1 MRDVADRAEVSVT
14 TVSHVINNTRHVS
27 DELSQRVITAMDE
40 LGYQPNILARSL
52 RRGETKTVGV
62 ILPDSSNPYFA
73 ELARGIEDSSF
84 EKGYSVILCNS
95 DNSTEKERLY
105 TKVLAEK
112 QVDGIVMVPSTDSPE
127 SIIEL
132 LNRKIALVLV
142 DRFVS
147 DVDVDYVLVDNKS
160 GGDIAVQH
168 LIDLGH
174 KRIGCV
180 LGLKKV
186 LSSDARLEGYRQALN
201 RNGIAYQEEFVYQG
215 NFQYKSGFEAA
226 EKLLSKDNKPSAIFA
241 CNDLMAVG
249 VVSNALERG
258 FSIPD
263 HLSVVGFDDIP
274 LATYANPPITTIN
287 QPKYGMGALAT
298 EMLLQRMRN
307 PQIETRREIL
317 DLKIVIRKSTA
328 QFN

>member
-1 MRDVADRAEVSVT
+1 MFLKGALSPP
-14 TVSHVINNTRHVS
+14 HLK
-27 DELSQRVITAMDE
+27 ELV
-40 LGYQPNILARSL
+40 
-52 RRGETKTVGV
+52 
-62 ILPDSSNPYFA
+62 
-73 ELARGIEDSSF
+73 
-84 EKGYSVILCNS
+84 
-95 DNSTEKERLY
+95 
-105 TKVLAEK
+105 
-112 QVDGIVMVPSTDSPE
+112 
-127 SIIEL
+127 
-132 LNRKIALVLV
+132 
-142 DRFVS
+142 
-147 DVDVDYVLVDNKS
+147 
-160 GGDIAVQH
+160 
-168 LIDLGH
+168 
-174 KRIGCV
+174 
-180 LGLKKV
+180 
-186 LSSDARLEGYRQALN
+186 
-201 RNGIAYQEEFVYQG
+201 
-215 NFQYKSGFEAA
+215 AA

-307 PQIETRREIL
+307 PQIEPRREIL